1 MRSNTLKWILLL
13 STILIVIIVGVQL
26 YWLNKVYKFEE
37 REFNNNVVKSIRG
50 LFEDIDIADYPGRQL
65 QKLIEHPDANTFI
78 VEIDSV
84 PHKDSLT
91 RFLITEFE
99 DFEVLAD
106 CKIALFDAKS
116 RKYLYQLYLPTAAS
130 VNPRETGIDV
140 PELNLDHSYIYLY
153 FPHRRQY
160 IVQKLGWWI
169 GASILL
175 FVVLL
180 ALPATLFYLYKQKTL
195 NELQKDFVNNFTH
208 EFKTPLAVMK
218 LASDVLTSPTI
229 INQPERLRQY
239 NLIIKQQT
247 EHLQYQV
254 ERLLKTAT
262 TDDNYLQLEKT
273 SFNLNDLINEVIM
286 QLDPLIK
293 MRNAKIELQ
302 LDNNHT
308 TIVADKPHLSLVV
321 VNLVE
326 NAIKYSDNPFV
337 IISTHI
343 NHVHFT
349 LSVKDNGIGIKKEYI
364 KHIFRKFYRVPTGD
378 VHNVKGFGLGLNF
391 VKKVIDAHHGR
402 ITVNSIPEIGT
413 EFKIIL
419 PKQ

>member
-1 MRSNTLKWILLL
+1 MRSKTLKWILLL
-13 STILIVIIVGVQL
+13 STVIIVIIIGVQL

-37 REFNNNVVKSIRG
+37 REFNNNVVKSVRG
-50 LFEDIDIADYPGRQL
+50 LFEDIDIADYPGTQL
-65 QKLIEHPDANTFI
+65 QGLIAHPDLNTFI
-78 VEIDSV
+78 ITIDSI
-84 PHKDSLT
+84 PPKDSLT
-91 RFLITEFE
+91 KFVVSEFE
-99 DFEVLAD
+99 DFEVLSD
-106 CKIALFDAKS
+106 CKLALYDVGSK
-116 RKYLYQLYLPTAAS
+116 KYLYQLYLPTAAS
-130 VNPRETGIDV
+130 LNPRETQIDL
-140 PELNLDHSYIYLY
+140 PELELDHSYIYLF

-169 GASILL
+169 SATILL

-218 LASDVLTSPTI
+218 LASDVLVGPAI
-229 INQPERLRQY
+229 LNQPDRLRQY
-239 NLIIKQQT
+239 SLIIKQQT

-262 TDDNYLQLEKT
+262 TDENFLTLEKT
-273 SFNLNDLINEVIM
+273 NFDPNDMISEVIT

-293 MRNAKIELQ
+293 LKNAKIDLQ
-302 LDNNHT
+302 LDPKH
-308 TIVADKPHLSLVV
+308 VVVSADKPHLSLVV

-326 NAIKYSDNPFV
+326 NAIKYSEQPLV
-337 IISTHI
+337 IIST
-343 NHVHFT
+343 NAQNGHFT
-349 LSVKDNGIGIKKEYI
+349 LSVKDNGIGIKKEYL
-364 KHIFRKFYRVPTGD
+364 KHIFRKFYRIPTGD

-391 VKKVIDAHHGR
+391 VKKVVDAHHGK

-413 EFKIIL
+413 EFRIVL
-419 PKQ
+419 PKL

>member
-1 MRSNTLKWILLL
+1 MRSKTLKWILLL
-13 STILIVIIVGVQL
+13 STVIIVIIIGVQL

-37 REFNNNVVKSIRG
+37 REFNNNVVKSVRG
-50 LFEDIDIADYPGRQL
+50 LFEDIDIADYPGTQL
-65 QKLIEHPDANTFI
+65 QGLIAHPDLNTFI
-78 VEIDSV
+78 ITIDSI
-84 PHKDSLT
+84 PPKDSLT
-91 RFLITEFE
+91 KFVVSEFE
-99 DFEVLAD
+99 DFEVLSD
-106 CKIALFDAKS
+106 CKIALYDVGAK
-116 RKYLYQLYLPTAAS
+116 KYLYQLYLPTAAS
-130 VNPRETGIDV
+130 LNPRETQIDL
-140 PELNLDHSYIYLY
+140 PELELDHSYIYLY

-169 GASILL
+169 SATILL

-218 LASDVLTSPTI
+218 LASDVLVGPSI
-229 INQPERLRQY
+229 LNQPDRLRQY
-239 NLIIKQQT
+239 SLIIKQQT

-262 TDDNYLQLEKT
+262 TDENYLTLEKT
-273 SFNLNDLINEVIM
+273 NFDPNDMISEVIT

-293 MRNAKIELQ
+293 MKNARIDLQ
-302 LDNNHT
+302 LDPKHVS
-308 TIVADKPHLSLVV
+308 ISADKPHMSLVV

-326 NAIKYSDNPFV
+326 NAIKYSEQPLV
-337 IISTHI
+337 IIST
-343 NHVHFT
+343 NAQNGHFS
-349 LSVKDNGIGIKKEYI
+349 LSVKDNGVGIKKEYL
-364 KHIFRKFYRVPTGD
+364 KHIFRKFYRIPTGD

-391 VKKVIDAHHGR
+391 VKKVVDAHHGK

-413 EFKIIL
+413 EFKIVL
-419 PKQ
+419 PKL

>member
-1 MRSNTLKWILLL
+1 MRSKTLKWILLL
-13 STILIVIIVGVQL
+13 STVIIVIIIGVQL

-37 REFNNNVVKSIRG
+37 REFNNNVVKAVRG
-50 LFEDIDIADYPGRQL
+50 LFEDIDIADYPGTQL
-65 QKLIEHPDANTFI
+65 QKLIEHPDLNTFI
-78 VEIDSV
+78 IEIDSI
-84 PHKDSLT
+84 PPKDSLSH
-91 RFLITEFE
+91 FLISEFE

-106 CKIALFDAKS
+106 CKMALYDVGSK
-116 RKYLYQLYLPTAAS
+116 KYLYQLYLPTAAS
-130 VNPRETGIDV
+130 LNPRETEIDL
-140 PELNLDHSYIYLY
+140 PELALDHSYIYLY

-169 GASILL
+169 SATILL

-218 LASDVLTSPTI
+218 LASDVLVGPAI
-229 INQPERLRQY
+229 LNQPDRLRQY
-239 NLIIKQQT
+239 SLIIKQQT

-262 TDDNYLQLEKT
+262 TDENFLTLEKT
-273 SFNLNDLINEVIM
+273 NFDPNDMISDVIT

-293 MRNAKIELQ
+293 MKNAKIDLQ
-302 LDNNHT
+302 LDPKHVV
-308 TIVADKPHLSLVV
+308 ISADKPHLSLVV

-326 NAIKYSDNPFV
+326 NAIKYSEQPLV
-337 IISTHI
+337 IISTSAQ
-343 NHVHFT
+343 NGHFT
-349 LSVKDNGIGIKKEYI
+349 LSVKDNGIGIKKEYL
-364 KHIFRKFYRVPTGD
+364 KHIFRKFYRIPTGD

-391 VKKVIDAHHGR
+391 VKKVVDAHHGK

-413 EFKIIL
+413 EFKIVL
-419 PKQ
+419 PKL

>member
-1 MRSNTLKWILLL
+1 MRSKTLKWILLL
-13 STILIVIIVGVQL
+13 STVIIVIIIGVQL

-37 REFNNNVVKSIRG
+37 REFNNNVVKSVRG
-50 LFEDIDIADYPGRQL
+50 LFEDIDIADYPGTQL
-65 QKLIEHPDANTFI
+65 QGLIAHPDLNTFI
-78 VEIDSV
+78 ITIDSI
-84 PHKDSLT
+84 PPKDSLSH
-91 RFLITEFE
+91 FLISEFE
-99 DFEVLAD
+99 DFEVLSD
-106 CKIALFDAKS
+106 CKMALYDVGSK
-116 RKYLYQLYLPTAAS
+116 KYLYQLYLPTAAS
-130 VNPRETGIDV
+130 LNPRETQIDL
-140 PELNLDHSYIYLY
+140 PELELDHSYIYLY

-169 GASILL
+169 SATILL

-218 LASDVLTSPTI
+218 LASDVLVGPTI
-229 INQPERLRQY
+229 LNQPDRLRQY
-239 NLIIKQQT
+239 SSIIKQQT

-262 TDDNYLQLEKT
+262 TDENYLTLEKT
-273 SFNLNDLINEVIM
+273 NFDPNDMISEVIT

-293 MRNAKIELQ
+293 LKNAKIDLQ
-302 LDNNHT
+302 LDPKHV
-308 TIVADKPHLSLVV
+308 IISADKPHISLVV

-326 NAIKYSDNPFV
+326 NAIKYSENPLV
-337 IISTHI
+337 IISTHAQ
-343 NHVHFT
+343 NGHFT
-349 LSVKDNGIGIKKEYI
+349 LSVKDNGVGIKREYL
-364 KHIFRKFYRVPTGD
+364 KHIFRKFYRIPTGD

-391 VKKVIDAHHGR
+391 VKKVVDAHHGK

-413 EFKIIL
+413 EFRIVL
-419 PKQ
+419 PKL

>member
-1 MRSNTLKWILLL
+1 MRSKTLKWILLL
-13 STILIVIIVGVQL
+13 STVIIVIIIGVQL

-37 REFNNNVVKSIRG
+37 REFNNNVVKSVRG
-50 LFEDIDIADYPGRQL
+50 LFEDIDIADYPGTQL
-65 QKLIEHPDANTFI
+65 QGLIAHPDLNTFI
-78 VEIDSV
+78 ITIDSI
-84 PHKDSLT
+84 PPKDSLSH
-91 RFLITEFE
+91 FLISEFE
-99 DFEVLAD
+99 DFEVLSD
-106 CKIALFDAKS
+106 CKMALYDVGSK
-116 RKYLYQLYLPTAAS
+116 KYLYQLYLPTAAS
-130 VNPRETGIDV
+130 LNPRETQIDL
-140 PELNLDHSYIYLY
+140 PELELDHSYIYLY

-169 GASILL
+169 SATILL

-218 LASDVLTSPTI
+218 LASDVLVGPTI
-229 INQPERLRQY
+229 LNQPDRLRQY
-239 NLIIKQQT
+239 SSIIKQQT

-262 TDDNYLQLEKT
+262 TDENYLTLEKT
-273 SFNLNDLINEVIM
+273 NFDPNDMISEVIT

-293 MRNAKIELQ
+293 LKNAKIDLQ
-302 LDNNHT
+302 LDPKHV
-308 TIVADKPHLSLVV
+308 IISADKPHLSLVV

-326 NAIKYSDNPFV
+326 NAIKYSENPLV
-337 IISTHI
+337 IIST
-343 NHVHFT
+343 NAQNGHFT
-349 LSVKDNGIGIKKEYI
+349 LSVKDNGIGIKKEYL
-364 KHIFRKFYRVPTGD
+364 KHIFRKFYRIPTGD

-391 VKKVIDAHHGR
+391 VKKVIDAHHGK

-413 EFKIIL
+413 EFKIVL
-419 PKQ
+419 PKL